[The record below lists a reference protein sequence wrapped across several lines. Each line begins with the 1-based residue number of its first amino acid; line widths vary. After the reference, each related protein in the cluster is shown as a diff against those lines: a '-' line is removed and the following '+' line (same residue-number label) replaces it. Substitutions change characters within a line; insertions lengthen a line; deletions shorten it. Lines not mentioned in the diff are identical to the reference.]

1 MHNETIT
8 TPAFVVA
15 RQPVN
20 PQPSPRLL
28 KLALDVHLRQHV
40 VAMQY
45 DGSSPKPPQRFTP
58 PGLLAWVQKQ
68 IAQGWQIVSCYEAG
82 PFGYGLHRQLT
93 AVGVTNYVIRPRNW
107 DDEHKRVKTDHSDAL
122 AMLTTLDR
130 FVAGN
135 PHALAVVRVPT
146 EAQERQRSESRLR
159 QSLKRDLKLIAQR
172 GRGLAM

>member
-8 TPAFVVA
+8 TPAVVST
-15 RQPVN
+15 QPVKS
-20 PQPSPRLL
+20 QPSPRLL

-45 DGSSPKPPQRFTP
+45 DGSSPKPPQRFSP

-68 IAQGWQIVSCYEAG
+68 IVQGWQLVSCYEAG

-93 AVGVTNYVIRPRNW
+93 A
-107 DDEHKRVKTDHSDAL
+107 
-122 AMLTTLDR
+122 LDR
-130 FVAGN
+130 YLAGN
-135 PHALAVVRVPT
+135 PHALALVRVPT

-172 GRGLAM
+172 GRGLAMQYGFSLKDKWYGARNWPRLVVPPPGCGNS